1 MARAPGWLVMG
12 LKKSV
17 FGETHSTE
25 FEIGDIVEWTTWDTE
40 SEEWKLNY
48 GVLVSV
54 QNEIRSNRML
64 SISRVMPLQDSN
76 NELEFFT
83 LSLRR
88 ISRSEE
94 PENDT

>member
-1 MARAPGWLVMG
+1 MA
-12 LKKSV
+12 LKKTV
-17 FGETHSTE
+17 FGETHSKD
-25 FEIGDIVEWTTWDTE
+25 FEIGDIVEWTTWD
-40 SEEWKLNY
+40 SLVEEWKLNY

-54 QNEIRSNRML
+54 QNEIRSNRMV
-64 SISRVMPLQDSN
+64 SISRVMPLQDPN

-88 ISRSEE
+88 ISRGEE